1 MTQSKYA
8 TDIEEIKTTL
18 AGIVPQVQCIPAL
31 KDAMSNMR
39 VEMAG
44 MAATVKSL
52 HESCPYK
59 VDIARGKNNVE
70 RVEKLGDEVKVLTKA
85 QADDKL
91 TLTKTQADD
100 KLSLVKSI
108 MQILVLLAGAGL
120 GVDKLL
126 NLNLFN

>member
-8 TDIEEIKTTL
+8 TDIEEIKAIL

-100 KLSLVKSI
+100 KLTLVKSI

-120 GVDKLL
+120 GIDKLL
-126 NLNLFN
+126 SLNLFN

>member
-1 MTQSKYA
+1 MEENKYA
-8 TDIEEIKTTL
+8 KDIEEIKVTL
-18 AGIVPQVQCIPAL
+18 SGIVPQVQCIPAL